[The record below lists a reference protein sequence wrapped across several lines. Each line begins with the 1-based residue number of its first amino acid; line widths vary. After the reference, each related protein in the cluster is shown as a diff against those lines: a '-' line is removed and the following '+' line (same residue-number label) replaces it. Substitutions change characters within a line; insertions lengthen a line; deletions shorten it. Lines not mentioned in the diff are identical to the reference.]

1 MCQATPIASSSWGG
15 LDREERRGGVTRA
28 PDAMETRMDSG
39 RDNYPPCS
47 ARGNYPN
54 GKFAHTLFIKYEM
67 EFYKNND
74 NDINDDKNLLFWGA
88 FSTSRPSGA

>member
-54 GKFAHTLFIKYEM
+54 GKFSHTLFIKYEM

-74 NDINDDKNLLFWGA
+74 NDINDDKNLLFWSA
-88 FSTSRPSGA
+88 FFTSRPSGA